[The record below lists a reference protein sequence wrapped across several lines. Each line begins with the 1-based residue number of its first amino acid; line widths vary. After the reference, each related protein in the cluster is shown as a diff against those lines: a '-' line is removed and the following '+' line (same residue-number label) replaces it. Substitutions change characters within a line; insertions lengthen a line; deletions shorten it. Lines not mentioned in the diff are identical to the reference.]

1 MKLLHCVMCKDT
13 IALTQVLRVCQCK
26 KSKGRYVTMREAQKT
41 TYNAFYSG
49 PAGVVG
55 IQNKELTALDYAI
68 GTGEFYKGD
77 WIYIRPDKT
86 TVLKVK
92 DAAKWNPLKEKAV

>member
-13 IALTQVLRVCQCK
+13 IALTQELRTCHCK
-26 KSKGRYVTMREAQKT
+26 KSKGRYVTLKEAKST

-49 PAGVVG
+49 PAGLMG
-55 IQNKELTALDYAI
+55 IHNKQLVALDYAV
-68 GTGEFYKGD
+68 GMGEFYKGE

-92 DAAKWNPLKEKAV
+92 NAATWNPLKERGT